1 MIEARDGAPVT
12 KPQSLSIVAP
22 MLNESESVGA
32 LIDAVKIA
40 ADDLL
45 EQGIVSRCELV
56 LVDDGSTDGTADLA
70 EHLAVDEPW
79 VRVVRHT
86 RNRGLGA
93 ALKTGFAASTGDLV
107 LYTDADLP
115 FDLGEIGKACRLM
128 GVYGADVVSGYRHD
142 RTSEGPRRAVYSF
155 FYNHLI
161 RWVFGVRV
169 RDVNFACKLV
179 SRRVLD
185 RIVLRS
191 EGSFIDAELIVRAD
205 RAGFK
210 IMQIGLDYF
219 PRSRGVSTL
228 SSAATIKRIV
238 RDVVRLRHDVVR
250 DPADRPLNPLLIVN
264 ADDFG
269 LTEGVS
275 RGILQA
281 HGDGIVT
288 STSVLALGSAF
299 ERTASW
305 LDDAPELGVGAHLA
319 AVGEDPPLL
328 SASEIPTLVNDR
340 GRLALSWRVL
350 LPRLLAGRV
359 DPDDL
364 RREFEAQIERITAI
378 GRPLTH
384 LDTHQHLHL
393 WPSVGDVVLD
403 LARSHGIPAVR
414 VPRGTSA
421 QAQAVAMNRLARGLE
436 ARAGASSIRF
446 PAATAGFEE
455 SGKLDD
461 VALHEALAALASSG
475 AATAELLA
483 HPGEAIDPARARY
496 PWGYRWGDELDA
508 LSGDRARAEVER
520 FGFVLGTYA
529 ALADR

>member
-1 MIEARDGAPVT
+1 MMMAREGAPLT

-22 MLNESESVGA
+22 MLNEAESVAA
-32 LIDAVKIA
+32 LIEAVKIA

-45 EQGIVSRCELV
+45 DEGVVTRCELV

-70 EHLAVDEPW
+70 EQLAAGEPW
-79 VRVVRHT
+79 IRVVRHS

-93 ALKTGFAASTGDLV
+93 ALKTGFAASSGDLV

-128 GVYGADVVSGYRHD
+128 GAYGADVVSGYRHD

-169 RDVNFACKLV
+169 RDVNFACKLL

-185 RIVLRS
+185 SIVLRS

-238 RDVVRLRHDVVR
+238 RDVVRLRNDVVR
-250 DPADRPLNPLLIVN
+250 KPVERPVGPLLIVN

-275 RGILQA
+275 RGILRA
-281 HGDGIVT
+281 HTEGIVT

-299 ERTASW
+299 ERTARW
-305 LDDAPELGVGAHLA
+305 LDDAPGLGVGAHLA
-319 AVGEDPPLL
+319 AVGEDPPVL
-328 SASEIPTLVNDR
+328 SAAEIPTLVGNR
-340 GRLALSWRVL
+340 GHLAPSWRAL
-350 LPRLLAGRV
+350 LPRLLAGRI

-364 RREFEAQIERITAI
+364 RREFEAQLERIVAI
-378 GRPLTH
+378 GRPVTH

-393 WPSVGDVVLD
+393 WPSVADVVVE
-403 LARSHGIPAVR
+403 LARTHGIPAVR

-421 QAQAVAMNRLARGLE
+421 QARALVMNRLAAGLE
-436 ARAGASSIRF
+436 ARASAGAVCF

-455 SGKLDD
+455 SGQLDD
-461 VALHEALAALASSG
+461 VALHETLAALASSG
-475 AATAELLA
+475 AVTAELLT
-483 HPGEAIDPARARY
+483 HPGEAVDPARARY
-496 PWGYRWGDELDA
+496 RWGYRWGEELEA
-508 LSGDRARAEVER
+508 LTGDRARSEVER
-520 FGFVLGTYA
+520 HGFVLGTYA
-529 ALADR
+529 ALAER